1 MTKPKKLPSDETLR
15 QLLAEGLTRAEIAAR
30 YQVHRTT
37 LSQKLAD
44 LGLADATAQEV
55 QRRPFQVED
64 VRQLLRSGMSFS
76 DIDRHYGR
84 AVGCAWCFC
93 RTHNL
98 IPEIPD
104 LDIREDKIII
114 GINAT
119 ATDRSG
125 AARSVRLAIS
135 LPPISMFAAA
145 RQQRSE
151 ARFGRRAWS

>member
-1 MTKPKKLPSDETLR
+1 MTKPRKLPNDDVLR
-15 QLLAEGLTRAEIAAR
+15 QLVAEGLTRAEIAAR

-44 LGLADATAQEV
+44 LGLADATAKEAGE
-55 QRRPFQVED
+55 RRPFQVEE

-84 AVGCAWCFC
+84 TVGCAWCFC

-104 LDIREDKIII
+104 LDIREDKIVI

-125 AARSVRLAIS
+125 AARTVRMAIS

-145 RQQRSE
+145 RQQRGE
-151 ARFGRRAWS
+151 TMGAR